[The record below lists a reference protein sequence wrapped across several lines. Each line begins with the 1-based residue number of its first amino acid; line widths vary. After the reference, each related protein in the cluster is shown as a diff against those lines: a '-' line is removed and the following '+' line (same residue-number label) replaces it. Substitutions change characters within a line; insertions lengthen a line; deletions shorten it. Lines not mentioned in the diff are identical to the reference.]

1 MILNNIDDLAD
12 AVDDILDGSS
22 TSLKNLRD
30 LTESDSPL
38 SSYLTPDDMTFLNL
52 VLKHVM
58 TFFDG
63 FKYVVAYALLMFA
76 VEKYANIP
84 YLHTGTGLT

>member
-1 MILNNIDDLAD
+1 MILNNIDDLHD

-30 LTESDSPL
+30 LTESDTPL
-38 SSYLTPDDMTFLNL
+38 SAYPTPDDMTFLNL

-63 FKYVVAYALLMFA
+63 FKYVVAYALVIFA
-76 VEKYANIP
+76 VEKYAKIP